1 MININVDTPI
11 QRFFQTFSE
20 LSSSGDIP
28 AIVAQFADPFLAAGP
43 QGAKCVRAADFA
55 PALPGRKQFFDN
67 LGCQS
72 TSLVSVEEIPLDA
85 RYVLAKTRWR
95 MVIAP
100 QQGESQEIF
109 GDTAYLVDAGEKD
122 FKILL
127 YLASHDFMEELK
139 QRGIQRQ

>member
-1 MININVDTPI
+1 MISANTPL
-11 QRFFQTFSE
+11 QRFFLAFSE

-28 AIVAQFADPFLAAGP
+28 AIVAQFADPFLAVGP

-55 PALPGRKQFFDN
+55 AALPGRKQFFES
-67 LGCQS
+67 LGCRS
-72 TSLVSVEEIPLDA
+72 TSLVSVEEIPLDT

-95 MVIAP
+95 MVCAP

-109 GDTAYLVDAGEKD
+109 GDTAYLVDAGQQD

-127 YLASHDFMEELK
+127 YLASHDFMQELK
-139 QRGIQRQ
+139 ERGILNHS